1 MELRPVKKEEK
12 IEFITDVPESFD
24 VREQW
29 PECKKEI
36 RDEGPCSSSWA
47 LSAIEVLA
55 WRFCIATSGSIN
67 LVLSVQDI
75 LSCNDNN
82 YGCEKGYSDYTWD
95 YLSKT
100 GVVTESWFPYES
112 SHGFIPPCRD
122 SCVREEP
129 WIKYKSTQYK
139 EYITPS
145 AIKDTVYKNG
155 PIQTS
160 FTVYSDFMQY
170 ESGIYNHVSG
180 TLLGGHDVVIIG
192 WGIEDG
198 TKYWIAQNSWGKDW
212 GEQGYFRI
220 VEGICKFDEQGIAGE
235 ALV

>member
-12 IEFITDVPESFD
+12 IEFITDVTESFD

-29 PECKKEI
+29 PECKIEI
-36 RDEGPCSSSWA
+36 REEGACSSSWA

-55 WRFCIATSGSIN
+55 WRFCIATGSIN

-100 GVVTESWFPYES
+100 GVVTESCFPYES

-139 EYITPS
+139 EYITPN
-145 AIKDTVYKNG
+145 AIKGYCLQKRT
-155 PIQTS
+155 
-160 FTVYSDFMQY
+160 
-170 ESGIYNHVSG
+170 
-180 TLLGGHDVVIIG
+180 
-192 WGIEDG
+192 
-198 TKYWIAQNSWGKDW
+198 NSN
-212 GEQGYFRI
+212 
-220 VEGICKFDEQGIAGE
+220 
-235 ALV
+235 